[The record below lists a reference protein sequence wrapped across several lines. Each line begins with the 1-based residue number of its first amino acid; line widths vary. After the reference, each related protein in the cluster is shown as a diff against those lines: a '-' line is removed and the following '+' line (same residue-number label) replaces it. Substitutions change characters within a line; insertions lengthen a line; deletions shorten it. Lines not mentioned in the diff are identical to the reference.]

1 MLTIQDDVDRPLENH
16 DKRIERSGVFTEP
29 FAPCR
34 NANSVTVPVD
44 RSTRVLL
51 AIDPGCTDTR
61 SANLPCVAWSSLVPM
76 DQLIGR
82 WYDSMRHLIEGD
94 TGERENGHE
103 GMQGV

>member
-29 FAPCR
+29 LP
-34 NANSVTVPVD
+34 PVERKQRD
-44 RSTRVLL
+44 SSGRPVNEGL
-51 AIDPGCTDTR
+51 AGIDPGCTDTR